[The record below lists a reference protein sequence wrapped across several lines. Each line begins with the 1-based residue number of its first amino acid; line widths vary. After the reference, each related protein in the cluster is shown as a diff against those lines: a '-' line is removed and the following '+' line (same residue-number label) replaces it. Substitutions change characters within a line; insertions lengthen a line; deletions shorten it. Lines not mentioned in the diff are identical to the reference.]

1 MAANYA
7 LSFEEPVFELEKK
20 IEDLRKTAAAKQ
32 LDLSVQ
38 ITGLEAQ
45 RDTLLRETYAKLS
58 AWDRVKVARHP
69 LRPVLSDYLALM
81 VDEYLELHGDRRFGD
96 DKAMFTGFAKVG
108 DEKVMLIA
116 NQKGKTT
123 KERIAR
129 NFGMSNPEGYRKAL
143 SKMKLAEK
151 FRLPV
156 VTLIDTPGANPDIGA
171 EERGQGYAIAENL
184 LAMAALRTPIVC
196 VVTGEGGSGGALG
209 VGLGDRLCI
218 LENAYYSVITPEG
231 CAAILWKSGDQAP
244 QAATALRLT
253 AKDLMDLGL
262 VDEIIPEPLGGAHRN
277 PKDTAAAVKE
287 CILRHVK
294 ELKGQAADGLLR
306 MRYAKHRKM
315 GVFLE
320 GAVEAAKP
328 AGAASPVQATG

>member
-7 LSFEEPVFELEKK
+7 LSFEEPVLELEKK

-38 ITGLEAQ
+38 IAGLEAQ
-45 RDTLLRETYAKLS
+45 RDTLLRETYTKLS

-69 LRPVLSDYLALM
+69 MRPVLSDYLALM

-96 DKAMFTGFAKVG
+96 DKAMFTGLAKVG

-143 SKMKLAEK
+143 LKMKLAEK

-184 LAMAALRTPIVC
+184 LVMAALRTPIIC
-196 VVTGEGGSGGALG
+196 VVTGEGGSGGALA

-253 AKDLMDLGL
+253 AKDLLELGI
-262 VDEIIPEPLGGAHRN
+262 VDEVIPEPLGGAHRN
-277 PKDTAAAVKE
+277 PKDTAVAVKE
-287 CILRHVK
+287 CILRQVK
-294 ELKGQAADGLLR
+294 ALKGVAIDELLR
-306 MRYAKHRKM
+306 LRYEKHRRM
-315 GVFLE
+315 GVFFD
-320 GAVEAAKP
+320 GS
-328 AGAASPVQATG
+328 AGAERGVEGVAAPSATS